1 MSRRG
6 LTVLLA
12 ALLLAAVPVAP
23 SAASSTASSG
33 AARTPVD
40 RIDLPTG
47 WQPEGITTDGRH
59 LYAGSLATG
68 ALLRADPRTGRVHVL
83 PQSATGKPAVGIDY
97 DRRRDVLWV
106 AGGASNEIRVQKAG
120 TGRLLRTYTFPSGTR
135 FVNDLVVTRRAVY
148 ATDSR
153 NAVLGVVRLR
163 PGRHHQLPPSGQVE
177 LLPLSGDFVQAP
189 EVNNANGIVS
199 AHGWLLVIQSNTGK
213 LLRVDPATGRASEV
227 DLGGATLTRG
237 DGLELDGR
245 TLYVVRNRDNLVAV
259 VELSCDL
266 DGGQVVDEIRG
277 DVDVPTTAA
286 LVGGDLWVVN
296 ARFGVAEPA
305 TQSYWMTRLL
315 TSR

>member
-1 MSRRG
+1 MSRRRWV
-6 LTVLLA
+6 VLLV

-23 SAASSTASSG
+23 SAAAG
-33 AARTPVD
+33 RAPVD

-47 WQPEGITTDGRH
+47 WQPEGITTDGRY

-68 ALLRADPRTGRVHVL
+68 ALLRADPRTGRTHVL
-83 PQSATGKPAVGIDY
+83 PQSATGKPAVGVDY

-106 AGGASNEIRVQKAG
+106 AGGASNEIRVQKASN
-120 TGRLLRTYTFPSGTR
+120 GRLLRTYTFPSGTR

-153 NAVLGVVRLR
+153 NAVLGVVPLHG
-163 PGRHHQLPPSGQVE
+163 PHHRLPPSGQVG

-199 AHGWLLVIQSNTGK
+199 ARGWLLVVQSNTGK
-213 LLRVDPATGRASEV
+213 LLRVDPATGRATEV

-237 DGLELDGR
+237 DGLEIAGS
-245 TLYVVRNRDNLVAV
+245 TLYVVRNRENLVAV

-266 DGGQVVDEIRG
+266 DGGQVVDEVRG
-277 DVDVPTTAA
+277 DVDVPTTVA
-286 LVGGDLWVVN
+286 LLRGDLWVVN

-305 TQSYWMTRLL
+305 TQSYWMTRLP